1 MLHLKKKWFTLALKD
16 EAYFHAALSH
26 YSGHLFLTQGSGRGD
41 PVEAIFHRAE
51 SVRILNERLLS
62 LQNGKGFKGMSD
74 GTIGAVA
81 CMVNYEVFVHYPRTW
96 SYSPLMLC

>member
-1 MLHLKKKWFTLALKD
+1 MFHLKKKWFTLALKD

-41 PVEAIFHRAE
+41 PVEAVFHRAE
-51 SVRILNERLLS
+51 SVRILNERLLI
-62 LQNGKGFKGMSD
+62 LQDGKGVSD

-81 CMVNYEVFVHYPRTW
+81 CMVNYEVFVRSPGFW
-96 SYSPLMLC
+96 WYSILIFC